1 MSVGLV
7 YQLCCTT
14 ARPVHRSPGH
24 QHRAT
29 VADGARLVDEH
40 GTRCWFTSRILPP
53 NLRRS
58 PKVAEG
64 LRCCTR
70 AGCRRGL
77 PPGVDGL
84 LSEEAAGLSAT
95 NIAWLTAVWEVEYQ
109 QFQAQPG
116 GLRLRVRVGG
126 RGALQRFDMR
136 LEDARR
142 RSTACVS
149 FEEVLSAMAHGGL
162 LDVLDH
168 PLFIA
173 FVVSG
178 PVSEPAHV
186 GSSNSWLRL
195 SGAFCRDRERGLP
208 ENDHSESEGHSKVS
222 GRGRLKWIKKA
233 SLKRRS

>member
-24 QHRAT
+24 QHRAA
-29 VADGARLVDEH
+29 VADRARLVDEH

-58 PKVAEG
+58 PKVAEV

-95 NIAWLTAVWEVEYQ
+95 NIAWADGGMGGGVPAVSSAAWGAAITCTCGRTGCTSTLQ
-109 QFQAQPG
+109 HAAG
-116 GLRLRVRVGG
+116 GCEKAVHCLRV
-126 RGALQRFDMR
+126 L
-136 LEDARR
+136 R
-142 RSTACVS
+142 RSAIGYGTWWPPRRARPSTLYSFRSKRTSIRTSAC
-149 FEEVLSAMAHGGL
+149 
-162 LDVLDH
+162 
-168 PLFIA
+168 
-173 FVVSG
+173 
-178 PVSEPAHV
+178 
-186 GSSNSWLRL
+186 W
-195 SGAFCRDRERGLP
+195 
-208 ENDHSESEGHSKVS
+208 
-222 GRGRLKWIKKA
+222 
-233 SLKRRS
+233 